1 MTNCENLITV
11 FSDSGVRDGQE
22 FVSGRLLQA
31 GHRQKTGV
39 CVRLLVLL
47 FLHQTAC
54 FTDYAIPHLQG
65 YYDEGLAA
73 GVVKIVRL

>member
-1 MTNCENLITV
+1 MDKNLSVAAFCKPATGKKLV
-11 FSDSGVRDGQE
+11 CASGFR
-22 FVSGRLLQA
+22 F
-31 GHRQKTGV
+31 
-39 CVRLLVLL
+39 CC

-65 YYDEGLAA
+65 YYDEGLAT

>member
-1 MTNCENLITV
+1 
-11 FSDSGVRDGQE
+11 
-22 FVSGRLLQA
+22 
-31 GHRQKTGV
+31 V
-39 CVRLLVLL
+39 CVRLQVLL